1 MQKLKQIFVLI
12 FIASLIVIPPTRTAA
27 QSNVDVFEKIE
38 LLQPDGKIIRETNVR
53 VRFTTE
59 AFEIESI
66 KTGAVLKK
74 WSYTDISGAEYS
86 YTKKPR
92 WKTGLGLGAASFI
105 FPPLLLIA
113 IPVGFSKHRRHWVTV
128 RTDNDFAVLKISKSI
143 RKLFIPSFETRT
155 SVRIIPVGDDK

>member
-1 MQKLKQIFVLI
+1 MKKFTKIFVLI
-12 FIASLIVIPPTRTAA
+12 FIASLIVILPTRTAA
-27 QSNVDVFEKIE
+27 QSNVAVFEKIE

-53 VRFTTE
+53 VRFTAD

-66 KTGAVLKK
+66 KTGAVIKK
-74 WSYTDISGAEYS
+74 WSYADITGAEYS

-113 IPVGFSKHRRHWVTV
+113 LPLGFSKHRRHWVTIS
-128 RTDNDFAVLKISKSI
+128 TGDDFAVLKISKSI

-155 SVRIIPVGDDK
+155 SVRIVSVGDEK